1 MNIRDILKTTSSDLS
16 VNKGR
21 SFLTVLGIV
30 IGIAAIIIVM
40 SVGDSAKGLITNEI
54 QSFGPQN
61 VFVNPGHPAN
71 SFDMAGAVLSKS
83 IVKKD
88 IDDLKN
94 KTNVPDA
101 ILISPSV
108 TGFFSVAYGP
118 ETRQSTIWGTAAEGL
133 AIYNLT
139 VNEGRLFTKEELD
152 GKASVAII
160 GRNVAKELF
169 GLQNPIGEKIKIKEK
184 NFLVI
189 GVFSSGNSS
198 FLGIEDMVVAP
209 YTTVQQYL
217 MGIKH
222 FHEIA
227 IQAKSAE
234 LVPGMVED
242 IKTTLR
248 NNHNIDDPDKDDF
261 IITTQED
268 LMKTIGGVLDA
279 LTVFLALVA
288 AISLIVGGVGVMNI
302 MFVSVTE
309 RTQEIGLRKSIGA
322 TNKDILT
329 QFLIEAVFLTG
340 IGGVIGVLV
349 GSFITFSMMFIASQ
363 VTGVNFPFIFS
374 ITGALLG
381 IAISGGA
388 GLVFGVFPAR
398 QASRKS
404 PMEALRYE

>member
-1 MNIRDILKTTSSDLS
+1 MNIRDILKTTSIDLS

-40 SVGDSAKGLITNEI
+40 SVGDSAKGLITSEI

-94 KTNVPDA
+94 KANVPDA

-152 GKASVAII
+152 GKASVTII
-160 GRNVAKELF
+160 GKNVAKELF

-227 IQAKSAE
+227 IQAKSAD

-261 IITTQED
+261 IVTTQED

-340 IGGVIGVLV
+340 IGGIIGVLI

-381 IAISGGA
+381 IGISGGA
-388 GLVFGVFPAR
+388 GLIFGVFPAR

>member
-1 MNIRDILKTTSSDLS
+1 MNIRDILKTTSSDLT

-152 GKASVAII
+152 GKASVTII
-160 GRNVAKELF
+160 GKNVAKELF

-184 NFLVI
+184 NFLVV

>member
-1 MNIRDILKTTSSDLS
+1 LT

-152 GKASVAII
+152 GKASVTII
-160 GRNVAKELF
+160 GKNVAKELF

-184 NFLVI
+184 NFLVV